1 MGKNNYLT
9 REQKSILAA
18 VANDKKLLSQ
28 FYFTGGTAL
37 AYFYL
42 HHRYSEDIDIF
53 SETKFDIQYVL
64 QFMTAYAQEHGAQ
77 LHSHYIENVVYRFQ
91 VFYPNKT
98 ELKVDFAYYPYRRV
112 EKGVT
117 YGDLAVDSLFDIAT
131 NKLLTVSQ
139 RTDVKD
145 FVDLYFLLQED
156 KISFW
161 DLVRGIEVKFRQKF
175 DPVLLSGD
183 LLKIDSFTVLPRM
196 IIPVTLAEL
205 RVFYREKAKE
215 LSKSFVE

>member
-9 REQKSILAA
+9 REQESILAA
-18 VANDKKLLSQ
+18 VAQDKKLLSQ

-53 SETKFDIQYVL
+53 SETEFDTQYVL
-64 QFMTAYAQEHGAQ
+64 QFMTNYAQTHKA
-77 LHSHYIENVVYRFQ
+77 LLNSHYVENVVYRFQ

-98 ELKVDFAYYPYRRV
+98 ELKVDFAHYPYRRI
-112 EKGVT
+112 EKGNT
-117 YGDLAVDSLFDIAT
+117 YMKLEVDSIFDIAT

-145 FVDLYFLLQED
+145 FVDLYFLLKQD

-161 DLVRGIEVKFRQKF
+161 DLVRGIEVKFHQKF
-175 DPVLLSGD
+175 DPILLSGD